1 MPTFFDP
8 PTVHAPAPSYHHG
21 ALHSL
26 SGRRLVISGQVAVR
40 PDGTIVEGLEAQI
53 AQCFDNLIG
62 VIEGGGM
69 TVGNLVKIVTLVTVP
84 DAIATFR
91 AVRARKLGDHVC
103 AATYIQVAGLA
114 RPELMVEIEGEAVQD

>member
-8 PTVHAPAPSYHHG
+8 PTVHAPAPSYRHAAAH
-21 ALHSL
+21 ALT
-26 SGRRLVISGQVAVR
+26 GRRLVISGQVAVR
-40 PDGTIVEGLEAQI
+40 PDGAIAQGLEAQFE
-53 AQCFDNLIG
+53 QCFDNLIA
-62 VIEGGGM
+62 VIRAGGM
-69 TVGNLVKIVTLVTVP
+69 DIPNLVKMVTLVTVS

-91 AVRARKLGDHVC
+91 AVRARKLGDHAC

>member
-1 MPTFFDP
+1 MPTFFNP
-8 PTVHAPAPSYHHG
+8 PTIHAPAPSYRHG
-21 ALHSL
+21 ALHAL
-26 SGRRLVISGQVAVR
+26 AGRRLVISGQVAVR
-40 PDGTIVEGLEAQI
+40 ADGSIVEGLEAQFE
-53 AQCFDNLIG
+53 QCFDNLLA
-62 VIEGGGM
+62 VVEGGGM
-69 TVGNLVKIVTLVTVP
+69 SVGNLVKIVTLVTVP